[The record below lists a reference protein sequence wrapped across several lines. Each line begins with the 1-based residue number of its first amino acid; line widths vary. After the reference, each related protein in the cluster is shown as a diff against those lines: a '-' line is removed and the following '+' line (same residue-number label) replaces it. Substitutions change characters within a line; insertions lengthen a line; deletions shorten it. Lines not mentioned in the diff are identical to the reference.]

1 MKKHHRFKLRL
12 DRPIENGECPVV
24 MVITKNRK
32 RQFVSLKMSVNP
44 EFWDNENECLHLND
58 NCKSKDEKE
67 RNKRR
72 KENNAS
78 IEEYRQRALEIEFE
92 YQRENNSEWTLN
104 QYKEKLLSKSVQGK
118 IEPYLKQHI
127 ITLKETNHHSTA
139 INYNKLCNKLI
150 LFDQGFFERRFNE
163 INYGYVDDFSV
174 SLEKAGVSNN
184 TRAFYLKRLCAI
196 FNKAIKSNQANALD
210 YPFGREGFVISSLAT
225 ETPKR
230 YMPTIYLEKLKSQKA
245 SSPQM
250 EYARHLFLL
259 SYYCYGMSF
268 KDMAVLRNS
277 NVFRYNDGQYIVYK
291 RLKTQEKKAKPI
303 SIKITD
309 TIRLHIKLLADY
321 KKPVDDYLFPII
333 TQQKSTSSALF
344 KHINV
349 VLRTYNRHL
358 QNLAH
363 EFDFDM
369 ELTSYVSRHT
379 TAMQLQ
385 EKQVPEHIISQM
397 LGHKKLET
405 TKVYL
410 DSLDTSVIDEA
421 VKVL

>member
-1 MKKHHRFKLRL
+1 
-12 DRPIENGECPVV
+12 
-24 MVITKNRK
+24 
-32 RQFVSLKMSVNP
+32 LKISVKP
-44 EFWDNENECLHLND
+44 EIWDDNNECLLIND
-58 NCKSKDEKE
+58 NCKSKEEKE
-67 RNKRR
+67 ENKKR
-72 KENNAS
+72 KENNIS
-78 IEEYRQRALEIEFE
+78 IEEYHNRALEIEFD

-104 QYKEKLLSKSVQGK
+104 QYKEKLIAQPVQGK
-118 IEPYLKQHI
+118 IEPYLKKHI
-127 ITLKETNHHSTA
+127 LTLKETNHHSTS
-139 INYNKLCNKLI
+139 INYNKLYNKLT
-150 LFDQGFFERRFNE
+150 LFDKEFIVRRFNE
-163 INYGYVDDFSV
+163 IDYSYVNNFSIW
-174 SLEKAGVSNN
+174 LEKIGVSNN

-196 FNKAIKSNQANALD
+196 FNKAIKSKQANASD
-210 YPFGREGFVISSLAT
+210 YPFGRDGYIVSALAT
-225 ETPKR
+225 ETRKR
-230 YMPTIYLEKLKSQKA
+230 YMPTEYLEILKTQKA
-245 SSPQM
+245 NTPQV

-268 KDMAVLRNS
+268 KDMAVLSKRNI
-277 NVFRYNDGQYIVYK
+277 FKYNDGDYIVYK

-309 TIRLHIKLLADY
+309 TIRSLIKFLTDYRKPLDEYLL
-321 KKPVDDYLFPII
+321 PII
-333 TQQKSTSSALF
+333 TRQKDTSAALF

-349 VLRTYNRHL
+349 VLRMYNKYL
-358 QNLAH
+358 QDLAN
-363 EFDFDM
+363 EFGFDM

-385 EKQVPEHIISQM
+385 EKKVPEHIISQM